1 MGNRRPTGGN
11 GKFGKL
17 TAGRTVSVTTT
28 EEGGPGGIKDG

>member
-1 MGNRRPTGGN
+1 MGNRRQRVD